1 MIARHR
7 GDLRTHSRWRP
18 SLPASAPPQQPEPT
32 QNHELQCEE
41 AQLGP
46 EQPRQRRPR
55 TLIAVVTLVAVTIIA
70 GQQYASRAPAA
81 SPLPLTPQQWVDQ
94 WTAASLNNPR
104 RVCGQLFA
112 PALAKAFR
120 PDTGHSCSA
129 YYSNVKSTSFR
140 IRHVL
145 QNGGSAAVEARQVG
159 ALRNWGY
166 FTVLLSHVHRGWQ
179 AIDIVPGGPVRPR

>member
-7 GDLRTHSRWRP
+7 GDLRAHSRWRP
-18 SLPASAPPQQPEPT
+18 SLPAGFPQRPDIAQDDEP
-32 QNHELQCEE
+32 QREHE
-41 AQLGP
+41 QLGP
-46 EQPRQRRPR
+46 EQARQRRPR
-55 TLIAVVTLVAVTIIA
+55 VLIAVVTVVAVASIA
-70 GQQYASRAPAA
+70 GQQYANRAPTAP
-81 SPLPLTPQQWVDQ
+81 PLPVTPQQWVDQ
-94 WTAASLNNPR
+94 WTAASLNNPG

-112 PALAKAFR
+112 PALAKAFK

-145 QNGGSAAVEARQVG
+145 QDGGSAAVEAQQVG
-159 ALRNWGY
+159 APRNWGY
-166 FTVLLSHVHRGWQ
+166 FTVLLSHVHQGCQ

>member
-7 GDLRTHSRWRP
+7 GDLRAHSRWRP
-18 SLPASAPPQQPEPT
+18 SLPLSTPT
-32 QNHELQCEE
+32 RQAEFAQEDELQREQP
-41 AQLGP
+41 QLGP

-55 TLIAVVTLVAVTIIA
+55 TIITVVTLVAVAIIA

-94 WTAASLNNPR
+94 WTAASLNNPG

-145 QNGGSAAVEARQVG
+145 QDGGSAAVEARQVG
-159 ALRNWGY
+159 APRNWGY
-166 FTVLLSHVHRGWQ
+166 FTVLLSHVHQGWQ